1 MVGREMGP
9 RTNGRPA
16 AARLARWVDSIGSAT
31 LPLLA
36 GFSAASVIVVSDDAA
51 NFRWPGA
58 AILALAIAAVV
69 LIAAV
74 QCAYHARIYLPD
86 KSIREV
92 SPGFSPDGDDRED
105 NDARSQQQDD
115 YQLGLA
121 WTRWTQRAYHCGI
134 VALLAGL
141 ALAVA
146 PQPCNGHTGCPSMDC
161 DKHRIRRVCWRS
173 RLDHQAGI
181 PILILSMG
189 QFGSQARWARP
200 LRPEAKSRGRL
211 PALQHF

>member
-9 RTNGRPA
+9 RTNGMPA
-16 AARLARWVDSIGSAT
+16 AARLARWVDSVGSAT

-69 LIAAV
+69 LIASV

-92 SPGFSPDGDDRED
+92 SPSLPPDIDDGKG
-105 NDARSQQQDD
+105 NDAGSQQQDD
-115 YQLGLA
+115 YELGLA

-146 PQPCNGHTGCPSMDC
+146 PHHVMGIQGVFQWIATSIAFAACAGEAGWV
-161 DKHRIRRVCWRS
+161 IRQEFRS
-173 RLDHQAGI
+173 
-181 PILILSMG
+181 
-189 QFGSQARWARP
+189 
-200 LRPEAKSRGRL
+200 
-211 PALQHF
+211 

>member
-16 AARLARWVDSIGSAT
+16 AARLARWVDSVGSAT

-69 LIAAV
+69 LIASV

-146 PQPCNGHTGCPSMDC
+146 PHHVM
-161 DKHRIRRVCWRS
+161 
-173 RLDHQAGI
+173 GI
-181 PILILSMG
+181 QG
-189 QFGSQARWARP
+189 
-200 LRPEAKSRGRL
+200 
-211 PALQHF
+211 ALQWIATSIAFAACAGEAGWVIRQEFRS